1 MRNAKSIIILLTII
15 AVAAALDYFVYFG
28 KGPSSTSK
36 RTTLVDFQS
45 EAASVRIERIGSPA
59 VVLDRGLGGWR
70 LTDPFASGAD
80 EQAVMKLVDVLTQT
94 PVVEV
99 ISDSELL
106 KLGRT
111 RADFSLEEPV
121 LTVTLTGMD
130 KSVCRFMFG
139 SATPTQDGVYASVEG
154 VDAVFILG
162 KPAFS
167 FVDVRPDDL
176 RQRSLLPLGGAWVT
190 SFEIK
195 REGIPLLEFL
205 RTGAG
210 WNVGSEKASSQKIT
224 EFIDD
229 LTTASAVSFVWPVGS
244 SNETDHVTS
253 SLLAGYGLDPD
264 SAVTVTLN
272 DINGKSRRLSFGKEA
287 DDGNVYALVQNG
299 NAIVTVPSKLRD
311 FARQDPVMF
320 TDSRLF
326 PVEARSVNGFSVS
339 SDGSLYSLVRDKDG
353 KWGLES
359 PVVAPADQ
367 EASDALLS
375 LILSLSPADVVK
387 ENGVAVSVLTNMSK
401 VLVPRERI
409 LGKRTFEDL
418 RSREMLKIDAPLV
431 KRIVSTVGG
440 KTPKTASVVYD
451 RERRQW
457 NLDTEA
463 DGVAVNVKGVESVL
477 SVINPLAAVRIEK
490 LAVVAADLDDYG
502 LDTPFLTVAIDQDS
516 DETIRRNIL
525 IGKKTRGG
533 RFATIGSS
541 DAIFVIS
548 DATVSRLSA
557 SIVGK

>member
-45 EAASVRIERIGSPA
+45 EAASVRIERVGSPA

-195 REGIPLLEFL
+195 REGTPLLEFL

-229 LTTASAVSFVWPVGS
+229 LTTASAVSFIWPVGS
-244 SNETDHVTS
+244 SNETDHATS

-401 VLVPRERI
+401 VLIPRERI

-463 DGVAVNVKGVESVL
+463 DGVTVNVKGVESVL

>member
-45 EAASVRIERIGSPA
+45 EAASVRIERVGSPA

-80 EQAVMKLVDVLTQT
+80 EQAVMKIVDVLTQT

-154 VDAVFILG
+154 IDAVFILG

-205 RTGAG
+205 RTGEG

-229 LTTASAVSFVWPVGS
+229 LTTASAVSFIWPVGS
-244 SNETDHVTS
+244 SNETDHATS

-477 SVINPLAAVRIEK
+477 SVINPLTAVRIEK

>member
-45 EAASVRIERIGSPA
+45 EAASVRIERVGSPT

-195 REGIPLLEFL
+195 REGTPLLEFL

-229 LTTASAVSFVWPVGS
+229 LTTASAVSFIWPVGS
-244 SNETDHVTS
+244 SNETDHATS

-463 DGVAVNVKGVESVL
+463 DGVTVNVKGVESVL

>member
-45 EAASVRIERIGSPA
+45 EAASVRIERVGSPA

-154 VDAVFILG
+154 IDAVFILG

-229 LTTASAVSFVWPVGS
+229 LTTASAVSFIWPVGS

-401 VLVPRERI
+401 VLIPRERI

>member
-45 EAASVRIERIGSPA
+45 EAVSVRIERVGSPA

-121 LTVTLTGMD
+121 LTVTLTGLD

-229 LTTASAVSFVWPVGS
+229 LTTASAVSFIWPVGS
-244 SNETDHVTS
+244 SNETDHATS

-401 VLVPRERI
+401 VLIPRERI

>member
-45 EAASVRIERIGSPA
+45 EAASVRIERVGSPA

-229 LTTASAVSFVWPVGS
+229 LTTASAVSFIWPVGS
-244 SNETDHVTS
+244 SNETDHATS

-401 VLVPRERI
+401 VLIPRERI

-477 SVINPLAAVRIEK
+477 SVLNPLAAVRIEK

>member
-45 EAASVRIERIGSPA
+45 EAASVRIERVGSPA

-154 VDAVFILG
+154 IDAVFILG

-205 RTGAG
+205 RTGEG

-229 LTTASAVSFVWPVGS
+229 LTTASAVSFIWPVGS

>member
-45 EAASVRIERIGSPA
+45 EAASVRIERVGSPT

-229 LTTASAVSFVWPVGS
+229 LTTASAVSFIWPVGS

-477 SVINPLAAVRIEK
+477 SVINPLTAVRIEK

>member
-36 RTTLVDFQS
+36 RITLVDFQS
-45 EAASVRIERIGSPA
+45 EAASVRIERVGSPA

-139 SATPTQDGVYASVEG
+139 SASPAQDGVYASVEG

-195 REGIPLLEFL
+195 REGTPLLEFL

-229 LTTASAVSFVWPVGS
+229 LTTASAVSFIWPVGS

>member
-45 EAASVRIERIGSPA
+45 EAVSVRIERVGSPA

-244 SNETDHVTS
+244 SNETDHATS

-401 VLVPRERI
+401 VLIPRERI

>member
-45 EAASVRIERIGSPA
+45 EAASVRIERVGSPA

-229 LTTASAVSFVWPVGS
+229 LTTASAVSFIWPVGS
-244 SNETDHVTS
+244 SNETDHATS

-401 VLVPRERI
+401 VLIPRERI

-463 DGVAVNVKGVESVL
+463 DGVAVNVKGIESVL
-477 SVINPLAAVRIEK
+477 SVLNPLAAVRIEK

>member
-45 EAASVRIERIGSPA
+45 EAASVRIERVGSPA

-205 RTGAG
+205 RTGEG

-229 LTTASAVSFVWPVGS
+229 LTTASAVSFIWPVGS

-401 VLVPRERI
+401 VLIPRERI

-477 SVINPLAAVRIEK
+477 SVINPLTAVRIEK

>member
-45 EAASVRIERIGSPA
+45 EAASVRIERVGSPA

-195 REGIPLLEFL
+195 REGTPLLEFL

-229 LTTASAVSFVWPVGS
+229 LTTASAVSFIWPVGS

>member
-45 EAASVRIERIGSPA
+45 EAASVRIERVGSPA

-70 LTDPFASGAD
+70 LTNPFASGAD

-229 LTTASAVSFVWPVGS
+229 LTTASAVSFIWPVGS
-244 SNETDHVTS
+244 SNETDHATS

-401 VLVPRERI
+401 VLIPRERI

-418 RSREMLKIDAPLV
+418 RSREMLKIDAPLA

>member
-45 EAASVRIERIGSPA
+45 EAASVRIERVGSPA

-154 VDAVFILG
+154 IDAVFILG

-229 LTTASAVSFVWPVGS
+229 LTTASAVSFIWPVGS
-244 SNETDHVTS
+244 SNETDHATS

-401 VLVPRERI
+401 VLIPRERI

>member
-45 EAASVRIERIGSPA
+45 EAVSVRIERVGSPA

-229 LTTASAVSFVWPVGS
+229 LTTASAVSFIWPVGS
-244 SNETDHVTS
+244 SNETDHATS

-401 VLVPRERI
+401 VLIPRERI

-477 SVINPLAAVRIEK
+477 SVINPLTAVRIEK

>member
-45 EAASVRIERIGSPA
+45 EAASVRIERVGSPA

-154 VDAVFILG
+154 IDAVFILG

-195 REGIPLLEFL
+195 REGTPLLEFL

-244 SNETDHVTS
+244 SNETDHPTS

-401 VLVPRERI
+401 VLIPRERI

-477 SVINPLAAVRIEK
+477 SVINPLTAVRIEK

>member
-45 EAASVRIERIGSPA
+45 VAASVRIERVGSPT

-205 RTGAG
+205 RTGEG
-210 WNVGSEKASSQKIT
+210 WHVGSEKASSQTIT

-229 LTTASAVSFVWPVGS
+229 LTTASAVSFIWPVGS

>member
-45 EAASVRIERIGSPA
+45 EAVSVRIERVGSPA

-229 LTTASAVSFVWPVGS
+229 LTTASAVSFIWPVGS

-401 VLVPRERI
+401 VLIPRERI

>member
-45 EAASVRIERIGSPA
+45 KAASVRIERVGSPA

-401 VLVPRERI
+401 VLIPRERI

-463 DGVAVNVKGVESVL
+463 DGVTVNVKGVESVL

>member
-45 EAASVRIERIGSPA
+45 EAASVRIERVGSPA

-70 LTDPFASGAD
+70 LTNPFASGAD

-229 LTTASAVSFVWPVGS
+229 LTTASAVSFIWPVGS

-353 KWGLES
+353 KWGLEA
-359 PVVAPADQ
+359 PAVAPADQ

-401 VLVPRERI
+401 VLIPRERI

>member
-45 EAASVRIERIGSPA
+45 EAVSVRIERVGSPA

-190 SFEIK
+190 AFEIK

-229 LTTASAVSFVWPVGS
+229 LTTASAVSFIWPVGS

-401 VLVPRERI
+401 VLIPRERI

-463 DGVAVNVKGVESVL
+463 DGVTVNVKGVESVL

>member
-45 EAASVRIERIGSPA
+45 EAVSVRIERVGSPA

-195 REGIPLLEFL
+195 REGTPLLEFL

-229 LTTASAVSFVWPVGS
+229 LTTASAVSFIWPVGS
-244 SNETDHVTS
+244 SNETDHATS

-401 VLVPRERI
+401 VLIPRERI

>member
-15 AVAAALDYFVYFG
+15 AVAAALDYLVYFG

-45 EAASVRIERIGSPA
+45 EAASVRIERVGSPA

-195 REGIPLLEFL
+195 REGTPLLEFL

-210 WNVGSEKASSQKIT
+210 WNVGPEKASSQKIT

-244 SNETDHVTS
+244 SNETDHATS

-401 VLVPRERI
+401 VLIPRERI

-477 SVINPLAAVRIEK
+477 SVINPLTAVRIEK

>member
-45 EAASVRIERIGSPA
+45 EAVSVRIERVGSPA

-121 LTVTLTGMD
+121 LTVTLTGLD

-229 LTTASAVSFVWPVGS
+229 LTTASAVSFIWPVGS

-401 VLVPRERI
+401 VLIPRERI

>member
-45 EAASVRIERIGSPA
+45 EAVSVRIERVGSPA

-139 SATPTQDGVYASVEG
+139 SATPTQDAVYASVEG
-154 VDAVFILG
+154 IDAVFILG

-205 RTGAG
+205 RTGEG

-229 LTTASAVSFVWPVGS
+229 LTTASAVSFIWPVGS

>member
-45 EAASVRIERIGSPA
+45 EAASVRIERVGSPA

-70 LTDPFASGAD
+70 LTNPFASGAD

-195 REGIPLLEFL
+195 REGTPLLEFL

-244 SNETDHVTS
+244 SNETDHATS

-401 VLVPRERI
+401 VLIPRERI

-477 SVINPLAAVRIEK
+477 SVINPLTAVRIEK

>member
-45 EAASVRIERIGSPA
+45 EAASVRIERVGSPA

-229 LTTASAVSFVWPVGS
+229 LTTASAVSFIWPVGS
-244 SNETDHVTS
+244 SNETDHATS

-477 SVINPLAAVRIEK
+477 SVINPLTAVRIEK

>member
-45 EAASVRIERIGSPA
+45 EAVSVRIERVGSPA

-154 VDAVFILG
+154 IDAVFILG

-229 LTTASAVSFVWPVGS
+229 LTTASAVSFIWPVGS

-401 VLVPRERI
+401 VLIPRERI

-440 KTPKTASVVYD
+440 KTPRTASVVYD

>member
-45 EAASVRIERIGSPA
+45 EAVSVRIERVGSPA

-154 VDAVFILG
+154 IDAVFILG

-229 LTTASAVSFVWPVGS
+229 LTTASAVSFIWPVGS

-401 VLVPRERI
+401 VLIPRERI

>member
-45 EAASVRIERIGSPA
+45 EAASVRIERVGSPA

-80 EQAVMKLVDVLTQT
+80 EQAVIKIVDVLTQT

-205 RTGAG
+205 RTGEG

-229 LTTASAVSFVWPVGS
+229 LTTASAVSFIWPVGS

-401 VLVPRERI
+401 VLIPRERI

>member
-45 EAASVRIERIGSPA
+45 EAASVRIERVGSPA

-205 RTGAG
+205 RTGEG

-229 LTTASAVSFVWPVGS
+229 LTTASAVSFIWPVGS

>member
-45 EAASVRIERIGSPA
+45 EAVSVRIERVGSPA

-154 VDAVFILG
+154 IDAVFILG

-229 LTTASAVSFVWPVGS
+229 LTTASAVSFIWPVGS
-244 SNETDHVTS
+244 SNETDHATS

-401 VLVPRERI
+401 VLIPRERI

-431 KRIVSTVGG
+431 KRIVSTFGG

>member
-45 EAASVRIERIGSPA
+45 EAASVRIERVGSPA

-80 EQAVMKLVDVLTQT
+80 EQAVMKLVAVWTQT

-244 SNETDHVTS
+244 SNETDHATS

-401 VLVPRERI
+401 VLIPRERI

>member
-45 EAASVRIERIGSPA
+45 EAASVRIERVGSPT

-205 RTGAG
+205 RTGEG

-229 LTTASAVSFVWPVGS
+229 LTTASAVSFIWPVGS

-502 LDTPFLTVAIDQDS
+502 LDTPFLTVAIDQDP

>member
-45 EAASVRIERIGSPA
+45 EAASVRIERVGSPA
-59 VVLDRGLGGWR
+59 VVLDHGLGGWR

-229 LTTASAVSFVWPVGS
+229 LTTASAVSFIWPVGS

-401 VLVPRERI
+401 VLIPRERI

-477 SVINPLAAVRIEK
+477 SVLNPLAAVRIEK

>member
-45 EAASVRIERIGSPA
+45 EAASVRIERVGSPA

-70 LTDPFASGAD
+70 LTDPFTSGAD

-229 LTTASAVSFVWPVGS
+229 LTTASAVSFIWPVGS
-244 SNETDHVTS
+244 SNETDHATS

-401 VLVPRERI
+401 VLIPRERI

-477 SVINPLAAVRIEK
+477 SVINPLTAVRIEK

>member
-45 EAASVRIERIGSPA
+45 EAVSVRIERVGSPA

-205 RTGAG
+205 RTGEG

-229 LTTASAVSFVWPVGS
+229 LTTASAVSFIWPVGS

-401 VLVPRERI
+401 VLIPRERI

>member
-45 EAASVRIERIGSPA
+45 EAASVRIERVGSPA

-229 LTTASAVSFVWPVGS
+229 LTTASAVSFIWPVGS

-401 VLVPRERI
+401 VLIPRERI

-463 DGVAVNVKGVESVL
+463 DGVAVNVKGIESVL
-477 SVINPLAAVRIEK
+477 SVLNPLAAVRIEK

>member
-45 EAASVRIERIGSPA
+45 EAASVRIERVGSPA

-70 LTDPFASGAD
+70 LTNPFASGAD

-111 RADFSLEEPV
+111 RADFSLEEPI
-121 LTVTLTGMD
+121 LAVTLTGMD

-195 REGIPLLEFL
+195 REGTPLLEFL

-229 LTTASAVSFVWPVGS
+229 LTTASAVSFIWPVGS
-244 SNETDHVTS
+244 SNETDHATS

-477 SVINPLAAVRIEK
+477 SVINPLTAVRIEK